1 MSEETWI
8 PTTQL
13 GKMVASGQIKTMS
26 EALRTKLPL
35 KEYQIVDY
43 LLPEIKDE
51 VIDIER
57 AQRMTDSGRR
67 MNYSVTAVVGNE
79 DGFIGLGRGK
89 AKEAAP
95 AIRKAINNA
104 KLNIMEIRRGC
115 GSWECG
121 CGRAHSLP
129 FLVKGKSG
137 SVEVTLKPAPQGVGR
152 AVGDIAKIVLR
163 MAGIEDAWGFADGH
177 TKTTVNYALAAFDA
191 MRQTSKMKVNQ
202 SLKISTPIYVGSVA
216 NAGSNKD

>member
-1 MSEETWI
+1 MTEETWI
-8 PTTQL
+8 PTTEL

-43 LLPEIKDE
+43 LLPELKDE

-79 DGFIGLGRGK
+79 NGFIGLGRGK

-104 KLNIMEIRRGC
+104 KLNILEIRRGC

-152 AVGDIAKIVLR
+152 AVGDIAKIVLK
-163 MAGIEDAWGFADGH
+163 MAGIEDAWGFAAGH
-177 TKTTVNYALAAFDA
+177 TKTTVNYALAAFDS
-191 MRQTSKMKVNQ
+191 MRQTAKMKVNQ
-202 SLKISTPIYVGSVA
+202 SLKLSTPIYVGSVS
-216 NAGSNKD
+216 NASSDKD

>member
-152 AVGDIAKIVLR
+152 AVGDIAKIILR
-163 MAGIEDAWGFADGH
+163 MAGIEDAWGFAEGH

-191 MRQTSKMKVNQ
+191 MRQTAKMKVNS
-202 SLKISTPIYVGSVA
+202 SLKISTPIYTGSVS
-216 NAGSNKD
+216 NAGSNTN

>member
-1 MSEETWI
+1 MSDETWI
-8 PTTQL
+8 PKTQL
-13 GKMVASGQIKTMS
+13 GKLVASGEIKTMS

-35 KEYQIVDY
+35 KEYQIIDY
-43 LLPEIKDE
+43 LLPNIVDE
-51 VIDIER
+51 VVDVER

-67 MNYSVTAVVGNE
+67 MNYSVTAVVGNS

-104 KLNIMEIRRGC
+104 KINLIEIRRGC

-129 FLVKGKSG
+129 FEVIGKSG

-152 AVGDIAKIVLR
+152 AVGDVAKIILR
-163 MAGIEDAWGFADGH
+163 MAGIDDAWGFAKGH
-177 TKTTVNYALAAFDA
+177 TKTTVNYALASFDA
-191 MRQTSKMKVNQ
+191 MRNTSRMKINSAIQ
-202 SLKISTPIYVGSVA
+202 LSTPIYVGSVG
-216 NAGSNKD
+216 NASDNQD